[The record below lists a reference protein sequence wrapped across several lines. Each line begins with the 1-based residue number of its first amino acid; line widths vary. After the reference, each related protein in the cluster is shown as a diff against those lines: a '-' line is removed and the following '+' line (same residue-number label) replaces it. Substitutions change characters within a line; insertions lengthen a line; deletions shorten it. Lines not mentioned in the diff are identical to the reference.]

1 MPGMIEDYALI
12 GDMRS
17 AALIS
22 RDGSVDWLC
31 VPRFDSAA
39 CFAALLGSDEHGH
52 WSIAPAAAAE
62 AVDQV
67 DGAPHPQASRRSQA
81 STPPASTPPASTP
94 PASTAPGDASP
105 ASTGPG
111 AAGPAS
117 QPGAPQTVAPGITV
131 TRRYRGDTLI
141 LETDWHTPTGAIRVT
156 DFMPPRDGKPA
167 ALVRIVEGLAGSVD
181 VSCVF
186 RVRFGYGQVMPWV
199 RRVDSN
205 VVAVAGPDA
214 LWLATPVTLTGRG
227 MAHHATF
234 AVMAGERVSFVLTWV
249 PSHEGAPEHLEPL
262 RAEAETQNFWD
273 EWVSRCTYQGT
284 YREAVIRSLIT
295 LKALTFQPTGGI
307 VAAATTSLPEDLGGV
322 RNWDYRYCWLRD
334 ATITLE
340 ALLRTG
346 YTDEAFAW
354 RAWLARAVAGDPRD
368 VQIMYGVAGERR
380 LDEWEADWL
389 PGYEN
394 SAPVRIGN
402 AAVNQRQLDV
412 YGEVIDALSLGRASG
427 IAADR
432 HAWSLQRAL
441 LSFLEKH
448 WDEPDEG
455 IWEVRGPRRHFVHS
469 KVMAWV
475 AYARAVRMVRA
486 VEGGMPGPG
495 EKWQAIRDQI
505 HQEVCEKGYDEKRG
519 AFMQYYGS
527 SQLDA
532 AVLLIPEVGFLPPD
546 DPRVVSTVRAVQRE
560 LMSDGLVRRY
570 QLTEDDPGQASPDGL
585 PGSEGAFLA
594 CSFWLANALHMIGA
608 EEEAEKL
615 FGRLLSLRNDL
626 GLLSEEYDPRYG
638 RQVGN
643 TPQAFS
649 HVPLIQ
655 AALNL
660 DQHAGAHCR
669 ARGADAPSV
678 QRHGER

>member
-31 VPRFDSAA
+31 VPRFDSPA
-39 CFAALLGSDEHGH
+39 CFAALLGDDQHGH
-52 WSIAPAAAAE
+52 WSITPAAAAE
-62 AVDQV
+62 DQV
-67 DGAPHPQASRRSQA
+67 NDPQPPGGPAKA
-81 STPPASTPPASTP
+81 ST
-94 PASTAPGDASP
+94 
-105 ASTGPG
+105 
-111 AAGPAS
+111 GPAS
-117 QPGAPQTVAPGITV
+117 QPGAPETVSRDITV
-131 TRRYRGDTLI
+131 TRRYRGETLI
-141 LETDWHTPTGAIRVT
+141 LETDWHTPTGTVRVT
-156 DFMPPRDGKPA
+156 DFMPPRDGKPL

-181 VSCVF
+181 MSCVL
-186 RVRFGYGQVMPWV
+186 RIRFGYGQVVPWM
-199 RRVDSN
+199 RRMEGCLLGI
-205 VVAVAGPDA
+205 AGPDA
-214 LWLATPVTLTGRG
+214 LWLATPITLTGRG
-227 MAHHATF
+227 LAHEATF
-234 AVMAGERVSFVLTWV
+234 TVMAGERVPFVLTWV
-249 PSHEGAPEHLEPL
+249 PSHEDGPERLDPL
-262 RAEAETQNFWD
+262 RAEADTQKFWE
-273 EWVSRCTYQGT
+273 EWVSRCTYRGA
-284 YREAVIRSLIT
+284 YRESVVRSLIT
-295 LKALTFQPTGGI
+295 LKALTFEPTGGI

-380 LDEWEADWL
+380 LAEWEADWL

-412 YGEVIDALSLGRASG
+412 YGEVIDAFSLGRASG
-427 IAADR
+427 IAGDR

-441 LSFLEKH
+441 LTFLEKH
-448 WDEPDEG
+448 WAEPDEG

-475 AYARAVRMVRA
+475 AFDRAVWA
-486 VEGGMPGPG
+486 VESGMSGPG
-495 EKWQAIRDQI
+495 ERWQAIRDEI
-505 HQEVCEKGYDEKRG
+505 HHEVCQKGYDPECG

-546 DPRVVSTVRAVQRE
+546 DPRVVSTVRAVQRG
-560 LMSDGLVRRY
+560 LMIDGLVRRY
-570 QLTEDDPGQASPDGL
+570 QLPEADPGQISPSGLPEASPDGL

-594 CSFWLANALHMIGA
+594 CSFWLANALHMIGQDD
-608 EEEAEKL
+608 EAREL
-615 FGRLLSLRNDL
+615 FERLLSLRNDL

-655 AALNL
+655 VALNL
-660 DQHAGAHCR
+660 DRHAGAHCR
-669 ARGADAPSV
+669 TPGAAAPAV

>member
-1 MPGMIEDYALI
+1 MIEDYALI

-31 VPRFDSAA
+31 VPRFDSPA
-39 CFAALLGSDEHGH
+39 CFAALLGDDRHGH
-52 WSIAPAAAAE
+52 WSIAPAAVAE
-62 AVDQV
+62 AVDNV
-67 DGAPHPQASRRSQA
+67 GD
-81 STPPASTPPASTP
+81 PPGPKT
-94 PASTAPGDASP
+94 SP
-105 ASTGPG
+105 ASGPG
-111 AAGPAS
+111 KSPSSKPLSGKPPSGRLPPS
-117 QPGAPQTVAPGITV
+117 QPEPARPGEPQIIGEGIEV

-141 LETDWHTPTGAIRVT
+141 LETDWHTPTGDIRVT
-156 DFMPPRDGKPA
+156 DFMPPRDGKPP
-167 ALVRIVEGLAGSVD
+167 ALVRIVEGLSGSVD

-186 RVRFGYGQVMPWV
+186 RIRFGYGQVTPWV
-199 RRVDSN
+199 RRVDSCLL
-205 VVAVAGPDA
+205 AVAGPDS
-214 LWLATPVTLTGRG
+214 LWLDTPITLTGRSF
-227 MAHHATF
+227 AHEATF
-234 AVMAGERVSFVLTWV
+234 TVLAGERVPFVLAWV
-249 PSHEGAPEHLEPL
+249 PSHESAPERCDPL
-262 RAEAETQNFWD
+262 QAAEVTQRYWD
-273 EWVSRCTYQGT
+273 EWVSRCTYHGT

-354 RAWLARAVAGDPRD
+354 RAWLGRAVAGDPGD

-389 PGYEN
+389 PGYEH

-412 YGEVIDALSLGRASG
+412 YGEVIDAMSLGRATG
-427 IAADR
+427 IAVDR
-432 HAWSLQRAL
+432 HTWSLQRAL

-455 IWEVRGPRRHFVHS
+455 IWEVRGPRQHFVYS

-475 AYARAVRMVRA
+475 AFDRGVTAVKN
-486 VEGGMPGPG
+486 GMSGPA
-495 EKWQAIRDQI
+495 ERWQAIRDQI
-505 HQEVCEKGYDEKRG
+505 HREVCEKGYDAERG

-532 AVLLIPEVGFLPPD
+532 AVLLIPEVGFLPPE

-570 QLTEDDPGQASPDGL
+570 ELAAAASGQLGPDGL

-594 CSFWLANALHMIGA
+594 CSFWLANALDMIGQDDEAA
-608 EEEAEKL
+608 EL
-615 FGRLLSLRNDL
+615 FERLLSLRNDL

-660 DQHAGAHCR
+660 DRHPGAHSR
-669 ARGADAPSV
+669 TADADPPTV